1 MLSIINRI
9 SEVAASVTECFIITD
24 FIIRFL
30 GFKDERH
37 LFIKTL
43 SMFSALYACSLLT
56 NLVFDSFYISEFI
69 SWSVSILLSL
79 VLLKGNVFVKI
90 FTSCINMLIIM
101 TVNGTVLALFSWF
114 LNIRIHDLAESTSIY
129 RIMILFITKFVFFL
143 VTRIILSL
151 KNKNKMN
158 YSFSKYEWELI
169 LLIFIITLITSNT
182 VLRILVTNSFS
193 KISAFITFSGIIAIN
208 IITHLLISKI
218 SKNYSQNSKY
228 KLRELRLSE
237 LAKKVTDMKEQH
249 KEMLETQSS
258 YTSILDHGSELLRQ
272 GKYEEA
278 EIYLSESAARYMSSA
293 IKYIKTGSDTI
304 DALINAKIA
313 KCIESGIIINCHI
326 SGNIRKLP
334 ELDLSILL
342 SEILDNTIEKCRT
355 QSSSRPCIDLT
366 IKDNNDDFLYVIL
379 KSTVPHESG
388 FTEAII
394 KSAKDIIEKYNGA
407 YSFQTEGSMLVFS
420 IWLKV
425 F

>member
-30 GFKDERH
+30 GFKDKRH

-56 NLVFDSFYISEFI
+56 NLVFDSFYMSEFI
-69 SWSVSILLSL
+69 FWSVSILLSL
-79 VLLKGNVFVKI
+79 VMLKGNIFVKI

-114 LNIRIHDLAESTSIY
+114 LNIRIHELAESTSIY

-151 KNKNKMN
+151 KNKMN
-158 YSFSKYEWELI
+158 YSFSQYEWELI
-169 LLIFIITLITSNT
+169 LLVFIITLITGNT
-182 VLRILVTNSFS
+182 ILRILVTNSFS
-193 KISAFITFSGIIAIN
+193 KISAFITFSGIMAIN
-208 IITHLLISKI
+208 IITYLLILKI
-218 SKNYSQNSKY
+218 NKNYSQNSKY
-228 KLRELRLSE
+228 KLRALRLSE

-249 KEMLETQSS
+249 KEMLETQNS
-258 YTSILDHGSELLRQ
+258 YKNILDHGSELLRQ

-278 EIYLSESAARYMSSA
+278 EMYLSESADRYMSSA

-334 ELDLSILL
+334 EIDLSILL

-355 QSSSRPCIDLT
+355 QNTSQPCIDLT

-379 KSTVPHESG
+379 KSTVPHESS
-388 FTEAII
+388 FMEAVI

-407 YSFQTEGSMLVFS
+407 DSFQTEGSMLVFS

>member
-30 GFKDERH
+30 GFKDKRH

-43 SMFSALYACSLLT
+43 SMLSALYACSLLT
-56 NLVFDSFYISEFI
+56 NLVFDSFYMSEFI
-69 SWSVSILLSL
+69 FWSVSILLSL
-79 VLLKGNVFVKI
+79 VMLKGNIFVKI

-114 LNIRIHDLAESTSIY
+114 LNIRIHELAESTSIY

-151 KNKNKMN
+151 KNKMN

-169 LLIFIITLITSNT
+169 LLVFIITLITGNT

-193 KISAFITFSGIIAIN
+193 KISAFITFSGIMAIN
-208 IITHLLISKI
+208 IITYLLILKI
-218 SKNYSQNSKY
+218 NKNYSQNSKY
-228 KLRELRLSE
+228 KLRALRLSE

-249 KEMLETQSS
+249 KEMLETQNS
-258 YTSILDHGSELLRQ
+258 YKNILDHGSELLRQ

-278 EIYLSESAARYMSSA
+278 EMYLSESADRYMSSA

-334 ELDLSILL
+334 EIDLSILL
-342 SEILDNTIEKCRT
+342 SEIIDNTIEKCRT
-355 QSSSRPCIDLT
+355 QSTSQPCIDLT

-379 KSTVPHESG
+379 KSTVPHESS
-388 FTEAII
+388 FMEAVI

-407 YSFQTEGSMLVFS
+407 DSFQTEGSMLVFS

>member
-1 MLSIINRI
+1 M
-9 SEVAASVTECFIITD
+9 
-24 FIIRFL
+24 
-30 GFKDERH
+30 
-37 LFIKTL
+37 
-43 SMFSALYACSLLT
+43 
-56 NLVFDSFYISEFI
+56 SEFI

-79 VLLKGNVFVKI
+79 VMLKGNIFVKI

-114 LNIRIHDLAESTSIY
+114 LNIRIHELAESTSIY

-151 KNKNKMN
+151 KNKMN
-158 YSFSKYEWELI
+158 YSFSQYEWELI
-169 LLIFIITLITSNT
+169 LLVFIITLITGNT
-182 VLRILVTNSFS
+182 ILRILVTNSFS
-193 KISAFITFSGIIAIN
+193 KISAFITFSGIMAIN
-208 IITHLLISKI
+208 IITYLLILKI
-218 SKNYSQNSKY
+218 NKNYSQNSKY
-228 KLRELRLSE
+228 KLRALRLSE

-249 KEMLETQSS
+249 KEMLETQNS
-258 YTSILDHGSELLRQ
+258 YKNILDHGAELLRQ

-278 EIYLSESAARYMSSA
+278 EMYLSESADRYMSSA

-334 ELDLSILL
+334 EIDLSILL

-355 QSSSRPCIDLT
+355 QNTSQPCIDLT

-379 KSTVPHESG
+379 KSTVPHESS
-388 FTEAII
+388 FMEAVI

-407 YSFQTEGSMLVFS
+407 DSFQTEGSMLVFS

>member
-30 GFKDERH
+30 GFKDKRH

-43 SMFSALYACSLLT
+43 SMLSAFYACSLLT
-56 NLVFDSFYISEFI
+56 NLVFDSFYMSEFI

-79 VLLKGNVFVKI
+79 VMLKGNIFVKI

-114 LNIRIHDLAESTSIY
+114 LNIRIHELAESTSIY

-151 KNKNKMN
+151 KNKMN
-158 YSFSKYEWELI
+158 YSFSQYEWELI
-169 LLIFIITLITSNT
+169 LLVFIITLITGNT
-182 VLRILVTNSFS
+182 ILRILVTNSFS
-193 KISAFITFSGIIAIN
+193 KISAFITFSGIMAIN
-208 IITHLLISKI
+208 IITYLLILKI
-218 SKNYSQNSKY
+218 NKNYSQNSKY
-228 KLRELRLSE
+228 KLRALRLSE

-249 KEMLETQSS
+249 KEMLETQNS
-258 YTSILDHGSELLRQ
+258 YKNILDHGAELLRQ

-278 EIYLSESAARYMSSA
+278 EMYLSESADRYMSSA

-334 ELDLSILL
+334 EIDLSILL

-355 QSSSRPCIDLT
+355 QNTSQPCIDLT

-379 KSTVPHESG
+379 KSTVPHESS
-388 FTEAII
+388 FMEAVI

-407 YSFQTEGSMLVFS
+407 DSFQTEGSMLVFS

>member
-30 GFKDERH
+30 GFKDKRH

-56 NLVFDSFYISEFI
+56 NLVFDSFYMSEFI
-69 SWSVSILLSL
+69 FWSVSILLSL
-79 VLLKGNVFVKI
+79 VMLKGNIFVKI

-114 LNIRIHDLAESTSIY
+114 LNIRIHELAESTSIY

-151 KNKNKMN
+151 KNKMN

-169 LLIFIITLITSNT
+169 LLVFIITLITGNT

-208 IITHLLISKI
+208 IITYLLILKI
-218 SKNYSQNSKY
+218 NKNYSQNSKY
-228 KLRELRLSE
+228 KLRALRLSE

-249 KEMLETQSS
+249 KEMLETQNS
-258 YTSILDHGSELLRQ
+258 YKNILDHGSELLRQ

-278 EIYLSESAARYMSSA
+278 EMYLSESADRYMSSA

-334 ELDLSILL
+334 EIDLSILL

-355 QSSSRPCIDLT
+355 QNTSQPCIDLT

-379 KSTVPHESG
+379 KSTVPRESS
-388 FTEAII
+388 FMEAVI

-407 YSFQTEGSMLVFS
+407 DSFQTEGSMLVFS

>member
-30 GFKDERH
+30 GFKDKRH

-56 NLVFDSFYISEFI
+56 NLVFDSFYMSEFI
-69 SWSVSILLSL
+69 FWSVSILLSF
-79 VLLKGNVFVKI
+79 VMLKGNIFVKI

-114 LNIRIHDLAESTSIY
+114 LNIRIHELAESTSIY

-151 KNKNKMN
+151 KNKMN

-169 LLIFIITLITSNT
+169 LLVFIITLITGNT

-208 IITHLLISKI
+208 IITYLLILKI
-218 SKNYSQNSKY
+218 NKNYSQNSKY
-228 KLRELRLSE
+228 KLRALRLSE

-249 KEMLETQSS
+249 KEMLETQNS
-258 YTSILDHGSELLRQ
+258 YKNILDHGSELLRQ

-278 EIYLSESAARYMSSA
+278 EMYLSESADRYMSSA

-334 ELDLSILL
+334 EIDLSILL

-355 QSSSRPCIDLT
+355 QNTSQPCIDLT

-379 KSTVPHESG
+379 KSTVPHESS
-388 FTEAII
+388 FMEAVI

-407 YSFQTEGSMLVFS
+407 DSFQTEGSMLVFS

>member
-30 GFKDERH
+30 GFKDKRH

-43 SMFSALYACSLLT
+43 SMLSALYACSLLT
-56 NLVFDSFYISEFI
+56 NLVFDSFYMSEFI

-79 VLLKGNVFVKI
+79 VMLKGNIFVKI

-114 LNIRIHDLAESTSIY
+114 LNIRIHELAESTSIY

-151 KNKNKMN
+151 KNKMN

-169 LLIFIITLITSNT
+169 LLVFIITLITGNT

-208 IITHLLISKI
+208 IITYLLILKI
-218 SKNYSQNSKY
+218 NKNYSQNSKY
-228 KLRELRLSE
+228 KLRALRLSE

-249 KEMLETQSS
+249 KEMLETQNS
-258 YTSILDHGSELLRQ
+258 YKNILDHGSELLRQ

-278 EIYLSESAARYMSSA
+278 EMYLSESADRYMSSA

-334 ELDLSILL
+334 EIDLSILL

-355 QSSSRPCIDLT
+355 QNTSQPCIDLT

-379 KSTVPHESG
+379 KSTVPHESS
-388 FTEAII
+388 FMEAVI

-407 YSFQTEGSMLVFS
+407 DSFQTEGSMLVFS

>member
-30 GFKDERH
+30 GFKDKRH

-43 SMFSALYACSLLT
+43 SMLSALYACSLLT
-56 NLVFDSFYISEFI
+56 NLVFDSFYMSEFI
-69 SWSVSILLSL
+69 FWSVSILLSL
-79 VLLKGNVFVKI
+79 VMLKGNIFVKI

-114 LNIRIHDLAESTSIY
+114 LNIRIHELAESTSIY

-151 KNKNKMN
+151 KNKMN

-169 LLIFIITLITSNT
+169 LLVFIITLITGNT

-193 KISAFITFSGIIAIN
+193 KISAFITFSGIMAIN
-208 IITHLLISKI
+208 IITYLLILKI
-218 SKNYSQNSKY
+218 NKNYSQNSKY
-228 KLRELRLSE
+228 KLRALRLSE

-249 KEMLETQSS
+249 KEMLETQNS
-258 YTSILDHGSELLRQ
+258 YKNILDHGSELLRQ

-278 EIYLSESAARYMSSA
+278 EMYLSESADRYMSSA

-334 ELDLSILL
+334 EIDLSILL

-355 QSSSRPCIDLT
+355 QNTSQPCIDLT

-379 KSTVPHESG
+379 KSTVPHESS
-388 FTEAII
+388 FMEAVI

-407 YSFQTEGSMLVFS
+407 DSFQTEGSMLVFS

>member
-30 GFKDERH
+30 GFKDKRH

-43 SMFSALYACSLLT
+43 SMLSALYACSLLT
-56 NLVFDSFYISEFI
+56 NLVFDSFYMSEFI
-69 SWSVSILLSL
+69 FWSVSILLSL
-79 VLLKGNVFVKI
+79 VMLKGNIFVKI

-114 LNIRIHDLAESTSIY
+114 LNIRIHELAESTSIY

-151 KNKNKMN
+151 KNKMN

-169 LLIFIITLITSNT
+169 LLVFIITLITGNT

-193 KISAFITFSGIIAIN
+193 KISAFITFSGIMAIN
-208 IITHLLISKI
+208 IITYLLILKI
-218 SKNYSQNSKY
+218 NKNYSQNSKY
-228 KLRELRLSE
+228 KLRALRLSE

-249 KEMLETQSS
+249 KEMLETQNS
-258 YTSILDHGSELLRQ
+258 YKNILDHGSELLRQ

-278 EIYLSESAARYMSSA
+278 EMYLSESADRYMSSA

-334 ELDLSILL
+334 EIDLSILL

-355 QSSSRPCIDLT
+355 QSTSQPCIDLT

-379 KSTVPHESG
+379 KSTVPHESS
-388 FTEAII
+388 FMEAVI

-407 YSFQTEGSMLVFS
+407 DSFQTEGSMLVFS

>member
-30 GFKDERH
+30 GFKDKRH

-56 NLVFDSFYISEFI
+56 NLVFDSFYMSEFI
-69 SWSVSILLSL
+69 FWSVSILLSL
-79 VLLKGNVFVKI
+79 VMLKGNIFVKI

-114 LNIRIHDLAESTSIY
+114 LNIRIHELAESTSIY

-151 KNKNKMN
+151 KNKMN

-169 LLIFIITLITSNT
+169 LLVFIITLITGNT

-193 KISAFITFSGIIAIN
+193 KISAFITFSGIMAIN
-208 IITHLLISKI
+208 IITYLLILKI
-218 SKNYSQNSKY
+218 NKNYSQNSKY
-228 KLRELRLSE
+228 KLRALRLSE

-249 KEMLETQSS
+249 KEMLETQNS
-258 YTSILDHGSELLRQ
+258 YKNILDHGSELLRQ

-278 EIYLSESAARYMSSA
+278 EMYLSESADRYMSSA

-334 ELDLSILL
+334 EIDLSILL

-355 QSSSRPCIDLT
+355 QSTSQPCIDLT

-379 KSTVPHESG
+379 KSTVPHESS
-388 FTEAII
+388 FMEAVI

-407 YSFQTEGSMLVFS
+407 DSFQTEGSMLVFS

>member
-30 GFKDERH
+30 GFKDKRH

-43 SMFSALYACSLLT
+43 SMLSALYACSLLT
-56 NLVFDSFYISEFI
+56 NLVFDSFYMSEFI
-69 SWSVSILLSL
+69 FWSVSILLSL
-79 VLLKGNVFVKI
+79 VMLKGNIFVKI

-114 LNIRIHDLAESTSIY
+114 LNIRIHELAESTSIY

-151 KNKNKMN
+151 KNKMN

-169 LLIFIITLITSNT
+169 LLVFIITLITGNT

-193 KISAFITFSGIIAIN
+193 KISAFITFSGIMAIN
-208 IITHLLISKI
+208 IITYLLILKI
-218 SKNYSQNSKY
+218 NKNYSQNSKY
-228 KLRELRLSE
+228 KLRALRLSE

-249 KEMLETQSS
+249 KEMLETQNS
-258 YTSILDHGSELLRQ
+258 YKNILDHGSELLRQ

-278 EIYLSESAARYMSSA
+278 EMYLSESADRYMSSA
-293 IKYIKTGSDTI
+293 IKYIKTGSNTI
-304 DALINAKIA
+304 DALISAKIA

-334 ELDLSILL
+334 EIDLSILL

-355 QSSSRPCIDLT
+355 QSTSQPCIDLT

-379 KSTVPHESG
+379 KSTVPHESS
-388 FTEAII
+388 FMEAVI

-407 YSFQTEGSMLVFS
+407 DSFQTEGSMLVFS

>member
-30 GFKDERH
+30 GFKDKRH

-43 SMFSALYACSLLT
+43 SMLSAFYACSLLT
-56 NLVFDSFYISEFI
+56 NLVFDSFYMSEFI

-79 VLLKGNVFVKI
+79 VMLKGNIFVKI

-114 LNIRIHDLAESTSIY
+114 LNIRIHELAESTSIY

-151 KNKNKMN
+151 KNKMN

-169 LLIFIITLITSNT
+169 LLVFIITLITGNT

-208 IITHLLISKI
+208 IITYLLILKI
-218 SKNYSQNSKY
+218 NKNYSQNSKY
-228 KLRELRLSE
+228 KLRALRLSE

-249 KEMLETQSS
+249 KEMLEIQNS
-258 YTSILDHGSELLRQ
+258 YKNILDHGSELLRQ

-278 EIYLSESAARYMSSA
+278 EMYLSESADRYMSSA

-334 ELDLSILL
+334 EIDLSILL

-355 QSSSRPCIDLT
+355 QNTSQPCIDLT

-379 KSTVPHESG
+379 KSTVPHESS
-388 FTEAII
+388 FMEAVI

-407 YSFQTEGSMLVFS
+407 DSFQTEGSMLVFS

>member
-30 GFKDERH
+30 GFKDKRH

-43 SMFSALYACSLLT
+43 SMLSAFYACSLLT
-56 NLVFDSFYISEFI
+56 NLVFDSFYMSEFI

-79 VLLKGNVFVKI
+79 VMLKGNIFVKI

-114 LNIRIHDLAESTSIY
+114 LNIRIHELAESTSIY

-151 KNKNKMN
+151 KNKMN

-169 LLIFIITLITSNT
+169 LLVFIITLITGNT

-208 IITHLLISKI
+208 IITYLLILKI
-218 SKNYSQNSKY
+218 NKNYSQNSKY
-228 KLRELRLSE
+228 KLRALRLSE

-249 KEMLETQSS
+249 KEMLETQNS
-258 YTSILDHGSELLRQ
+258 YKNILDHGSELLRQ

-278 EIYLSESAARYMSSA
+278 EMYLSESADRYMSSA

-326 SGNIRKLP
+326 SGNIKKLP
-334 ELDLSILL
+334 EIDLSILL

-355 QSSSRPCIDLT
+355 QNTSQPCIDLT

-379 KSTVPHESG
+379 KSTVPHESS
-388 FTEAII
+388 FMEAVI

-407 YSFQTEGSMLVFS
+407 DSFQTEGSMLVFS

>member
-30 GFKDERH
+30 GFKDKRH

-56 NLVFDSFYISEFI
+56 NLVFDSFYMSEFI
-69 SWSVSILLSL
+69 FWSVSILLSF
-79 VLLKGNVFVKI
+79 VMLKGNIFVKI

-114 LNIRIHDLAESTSIY
+114 LNIRIHELAESTSIY

-151 KNKNKMN
+151 KNKMN

-169 LLIFIITLITSNT
+169 LLVFIITLITGNT
-182 VLRILVTNSFS
+182 ILRILVTNSFS
-193 KISAFITFSGIIAIN
+193 KISAFITFSGIMAIN
-208 IITHLLISKI
+208 IITYLLILKI
-218 SKNYSQNSKY
+218 NKNYSQNSKY
-228 KLRELRLSE
+228 KLRALRLSE

-249 KEMLETQSS
+249 KEMLETQNS
-258 YTSILDHGSELLRQ
+258 YKNILDHGSELLRQ

-278 EIYLSESAARYMSSA
+278 EMYLSESADRYMSSA

-334 ELDLSILL
+334 EIDLSILL

-355 QSSSRPCIDLT
+355 QNTSQPCIDLT

-379 KSTVPHESG
+379 KSTVPHESS
-388 FTEAII
+388 FMEAVI

-407 YSFQTEGSMLVFS
+407 DSFQTEGSMLVFS

>member
-30 GFKDERH
+30 GFKDKRH

-43 SMFSALYACSLLT
+43 SMLSALYACSLLT
-56 NLVFDSFYISEFI
+56 NLVFDSFYMSEFI
-69 SWSVSILLSL
+69 FWSVSILLSL
-79 VLLKGNVFVKI
+79 VMLKGNIFVKI

-114 LNIRIHDLAESTSIY
+114 LNIRIHELAESTSIY

-151 KNKNKMN
+151 KNKMN

-169 LLIFIITLITSNT
+169 LLVFIITLITGNT

-208 IITHLLISKI
+208 IITYLLILKI
-218 SKNYSQNSKY
+218 NKNYSQNSKY
-228 KLRELRLSE
+228 KLRALRLSE

-249 KEMLETQSS
+249 KEMLETQNS
-258 YTSILDHGSELLRQ
+258 YKNILDHGSELLRQ

-278 EIYLSESAARYMSSA
+278 EMYLSESADRYMSSA

-334 ELDLSILL
+334 EIDLSILL

-355 QSSSRPCIDLT
+355 QNTSQPCIDLT

-379 KSTVPHESG
+379 KSTVPHESS
-388 FTEAII
+388 FMEAVI

-407 YSFQTEGSMLVFS
+407 DSFQTEGSMLVFS

>member
-30 GFKDERH
+30 GFKDKRH

-43 SMFSALYACSLLT
+43 SMLSALYACSLLT
-56 NLVFDSFYISEFI
+56 NLVFDSFYMSEFI
-69 SWSVSILLSL
+69 FWSVSILLSL
-79 VLLKGNVFVKI
+79 VMLKGNIFVKI

-114 LNIRIHDLAESTSIY
+114 LNIRIHELAESTSIY

-151 KNKNKMN
+151 KNKMN

-169 LLIFIITLITSNT
+169 LLVFIITLITGNT
-182 VLRILVTNSFS
+182 ILRILVTNSFS
-193 KISAFITFSGIIAIN
+193 KISAFITFSGIMAIN
-208 IITHLLISKI
+208 IITYLLILKI
-218 SKNYSQNSKY
+218 NKNYSQNSKY
-228 KLRELRLSE
+228 KLRALRLSE

-249 KEMLETQSS
+249 KEMLETQNS
-258 YTSILDHGSELLRQ
+258 YKNILDHGSELLRQ

-278 EIYLSESAARYMSSA
+278 EMYLSESADRYMSSA

-334 ELDLSILL
+334 EIDLSILL

-355 QSSSRPCIDLT
+355 QNTSQPCIDLT

-379 KSTVPHESG
+379 KSTVPRESS
-388 FTEAII
+388 FMEAVI

-407 YSFQTEGSMLVFS
+407 DSFQTEGSMLVFS

>member
-30 GFKDERH
+30 GFKDKRH

-56 NLVFDSFYISEFI
+56 NLVFDSFYMSEFI
-69 SWSVSILLSL
+69 FWSVSILLSL
-79 VLLKGNVFVKI
+79 VMLKGNIFVKI

-114 LNIRIHDLAESTSIY
+114 LNIRIHELAESTSIY

-151 KNKNKMN
+151 KNKMN

-169 LLIFIITLITSNT
+169 LLVFIITLITGNT

-208 IITHLLISKI
+208 IITYLLILKI
-218 SKNYSQNSKY
+218 NKNYSQNSKY
-228 KLRELRLSE
+228 KLRALRLSE

-249 KEMLETQSS
+249 KEMLETQNS
-258 YTSILDHGSELLRQ
+258 YKNILDHGSELLRQ

-278 EIYLSESAARYMSSA
+278 EMYLSESADRYMSSA

-334 ELDLSILL
+334 EIDLSILL

-355 QSSSRPCIDLT
+355 QNTSQPCIDLT

-379 KSTVPHESG
+379 KSTVPHESS
-388 FTEAII
+388 FMEAVI

-407 YSFQTEGSMLVFS
+407 DSFQTEGSMLVFS